1 MNSRRKGK
9 DGELELASKFREHG
23 FPARRSQQYCGTSDS
38 MDVIGLP
45 FIHVECKR
53 KQALNVY
60 DALEKAKNE
69 AAKQNIP
76 VVFWR
81 RNNKRWLAICDLDD
95 WMTFYR
101 EYFSGRELDPE
112 HNFSTGNGVKL

>member
-38 MDVIGLP
+38 MDVVGLP

-60 DALEKAKNE
+60 EALGKAKNE
-69 AAKQNIP
+69 AQGKGIP
-76 VVFWR
+76 TVFWR
-81 RNNKRWLAICDLDD
+81 KNRAGWVVVMEFDD
-95 WMTFYR
+95 WMNLYR
-101 EYFSGRELDPE
+101 EWYSGQEIKGGE
-112 HNFSTGNGVKL
+112 TA